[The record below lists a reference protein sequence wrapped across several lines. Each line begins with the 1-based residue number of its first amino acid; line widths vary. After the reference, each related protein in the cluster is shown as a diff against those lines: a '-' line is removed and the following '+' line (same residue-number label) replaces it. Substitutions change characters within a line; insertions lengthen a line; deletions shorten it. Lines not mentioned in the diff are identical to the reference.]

1 MKRAIVIY
9 DTKFGNTE
17 KIARA
22 LARGME
28 KQGTKVDCVKADEVN
43 VYKLVEYDFLAIGG
57 PTHRRNVSE
66 SMKAFLEKLKNVNSR
81 GKKAFA
87 FDTRRR
93 HWLAGS
99 AGKEI
104 EKRLKRLRMSI
115 VKPYSSAI
123 IFEEEEGRKQESES
137 KEEWKERWHR
147 SARLQQG
154 MEEMFEQIGVKI
166 AELIQ

>member
-1 MKRAIVIY
+1 MKRAMVIY

-22 LARGME
+22 LARGVE
-28 KQGTKVDCVKADEVN
+28 KQGVKVDCVKAGEVD
-43 VYKLVEYDFLAIGG
+43 VDKLVEYDFLAIGG
-57 PTHRRNVSE
+57 PTHRRNVSA
-66 SMKAFLEKLKNVNSR
+66 SMEAFLEKLKSLNSR

-93 HWLAGS
+93 DWLAGS
-99 AGKEI
+99 AGEEI
-104 EKRLKRLRMSI
+104 EGRLKRLEMSI

-123 IFEEEEGRKQESES
+123 IFEEEKGRKQESES

-147 SARLQQG
+147 SARLQEG

>member
-1 MKRAIVIY
+1 MKRAIIIY
-9 DTKFGNTE
+9 HTKFSNTE

-22 LARGME
+22 FARGME
-28 KQGTKVDCVKADEVN
+28 KQGVKVDCFKTDEVDVN
-43 VYKLVEYDFLAIGG
+43 KLVVYDFLAIGG
-57 PTHRRNVSE
+57 PTHRRSVSE
-66 SMKAFLEKLKNVNSR
+66 SMEAFLEKMKGVNLG

-99 AGKEI
+99 AAKFI
-104 EKRLKRLRMSI
+104 ENTLHELDLTI

-123 IFEEEEGRKQESES
+123 IFEEEKGKKQESES

-147 SARLQQG
+147 SAKLQEG
-154 MEEMFEQIGVKI
+154 MEEMFEQIGVEI